1 MIIIEEKV
9 GNPSACQGSSL
20 DRIYRLDMVHTQY
33 FAINSYFLHE
43 YK

>member
-9 GNPSACQGSSL
+9 GNSFACQMSSL
-20 DRIYRLDMVHTQY
+20 DRIYRQDMAHTRY